1 MPTSQSAYLL
11 VGLTALVAAL
21 VGVLAFAV
29 LRFVGAAR
37 DMRQRGRESDSER
50 AFVSAALE
58 DAIRKLRDQERAM
71 AARAASSERLSDE
84 IVSSLASGLLVV
96 GLDAEVKM
104 LNPSGR
110 RLLRL
115 PALAPNT
122 RLRTLLAETP
132 GIAQAVE
139 ECLDSGQAVVRRSIT
154 IRRPDAGDLH
164 FGVTV
169 SPLTDERGTGLGA
182 ICLFSDLTAVV
193 ELEEQ
198 VRLKESLARL
208 GELTAGLAHE
218 FRNGLATIHGY
229 ARLIDPGQVPP
240 EYAPYVQAIRDETEG
255 LGRVVNNFLN
265 FARPVQLTL
274 APTEFGQ
281 VVASAADDIRPD
293 IEARGGSLTV
303 PGEFALVD
311 GDEVLLR
318 QALVNLLRNAVEA
331 CAAASIVPRIAIE
344 SHVDAGQGVMRVAVS
359 DNGPGID
366 PGMRDRVF
374 RPFFTTKPQGIG
386 LGLALVQ
393 KIIVTHNGRISIASS
408 PSGGASFQVVLPLAA
423 RR

>member
-1 MPTSQSAYLL
+1 MPDSQSAYLL
-11 VGLTALVAAL
+11 VGLSAVVAAL
-21 VGVLAFAV
+21 VGVLVFAV

-37 DMRQRGRESDSER
+37 EMRQQGREADTER

-71 AARAASSERLSDE
+71 TARAVSSERLSDE

-96 GLDAEVKM
+96 GLDGEVRM
-104 LNPSGR
+104 LNPAGR

-115 PALAPNT
+115 SPLVPGT
-122 RLRTLLAETP
+122 RLRSLLAETP
-132 GIAQAVE
+132 GIAQVVE
-139 ECLDSGQAVVRRSIT
+139 ECLDSGQPVVRRSIALS
-154 IRRPDAGDLH
+154 RLGASPLH

-169 SPLTDERGTGLGA
+169 SPLSDERGTALGA

-229 ARLIDPGQVPP
+229 ARLIDPGLVPP
-240 EYAPYVQAIRDETEG
+240 RYAPYVQGIRDEAEG

-265 FARPVQLTL
+265 FARPAQLTL
-274 APTEFGQ
+274 APTALGDL
-281 VVASAADDIRPD
+281 VASAASEIRPD
-293 IEARGGSLTV
+293 IEARGGTLTV
-303 PGEFALVD
+303 QGEFGVVD

-318 QALVNLLRNAVEA
+318 QAFVNLLRNAAEA
-331 CAAASIVPRIAIE
+331 CAAGSVVPTVEVDA
-344 SHVDAGQGVMRVAVS
+344 HVDAGPGVVRVSVG
-359 DNGPGID
+359 DNGPGIE
-366 PGMRDRVF
+366 PAMRERVF
-374 RPFFTTKPQGIG
+374 RPFVTSKPQGTG

-393 KIIVTHNGRISIASS
+393 KIVVTHNGRIAVATS
-408 PSGGASFQVVLPLAA
+408 PLGGASFQVQLPLAN

>member
-1 MPTSQSAYLL
+1 MPDTQSAYLL
-11 VGLTALVAAL
+11 VGLTAVVAAL
-21 VGVLAFAV
+21 VGVLVFAV

-37 DMRQRGRESDSER
+37 ELRQRGREADTER

-71 AARAASSERLSDE
+71 TARAVSSERLSDE

-96 GLDAEVKM
+96 GLDGEVRM
-104 LNPSGR
+104 LNPAGR

-115 PALAPNT
+115 PPLVPGT
-122 RLRTLLAETP
+122 RLRSLLAETP
-132 GIAQAVE
+132 GIAQVVE
-139 ECLDSGQAVVRRSIT
+139 ECLDGGQPVVRRSIAVS
-154 IRRPDAGDLH
+154 RPDASALH

-169 SPLTDERGTGLGA
+169 SPLSDERGTALGA

-229 ARLIDPGQVPP
+229 ARLIDPGLVPQG
-240 EYAPYVQAIRDETEG
+240 YAPYVQGIRDEAEG

-265 FARPVQLTL
+265 FARPAQLTL
-274 APTEFGQ
+274 VPTALGDI
-281 VVASAADDIRPD
+281 VASAAADIRPD
-293 IEARGGSLTV
+293 IEARGGTLSV
-303 PGEFALVD
+303 QGDFGVVD

-318 QALVNLLRNAVEA
+318 QAFVNLLRNAAEA
-331 CAAASIVPRIAIE
+331 CTAGAVVPTVE
-344 SHVDAGQGVMRVAVS
+344 VDAHIDAGPGVVRVSVG
-359 DNGPGID
+359 DNGPGVE
-366 PGMRDRVF
+366 PAMRERVF
-374 RPFFTTKPQGIG
+374 RPFVSSKPQGTG

-393 KIIVTHNGRISIASS
+393 KIIVTHNGRIGIATS
-408 PSGGASFQVVLPLAA
+408 PLGGASFQVQLPLAN